1 MIANRLAAVSGVSW
15 FAIFRYDPGDP
26 MWISAHGCASRKEGR
41 GRKEEGTMERHTD
54 GTAWRVGRLMTRQA
68 AVAVCNEKG
77 DGATISAMNRSIPDE
92 RSSGCNAHTF
102 IFWVWVGVSALAF
115 IIRAAVGN

>member
-1 MIANRLAAVSGVSW
+1 
-15 FAIFRYDPGDP
+15 
-26 MWISAHGCASRKEGR
+26 
-41 GRKEEGTMERHTD
+41 MERHTD